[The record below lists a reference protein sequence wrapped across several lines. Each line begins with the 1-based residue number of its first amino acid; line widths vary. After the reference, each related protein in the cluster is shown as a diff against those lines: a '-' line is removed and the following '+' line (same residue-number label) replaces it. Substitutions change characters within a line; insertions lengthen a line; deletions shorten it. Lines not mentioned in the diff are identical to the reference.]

1 MSGHSKWSTIKRAK
15 GAADVKR
22 GKLFSKLSREISMA
36 ARAGTPDPN
45 LNPILRSA
53 VEKAR
58 SFDMPKE
65 NIARAI
71 GAASA
76 AAALQEAVYEGYG
89 PMGVAFMVKILTD
102 NKNRTL
108 SEIRRIFDNYGG
120 KLGEAGSASY
130 IFQDPENPSFTIPVT
145 DPAESKKVLALADAL
160 DEQDDVTDVFSNF
173 DIPDELVSQAA
184 SI

>member
-22 GKLFSKLSREISMA
+22 GKLFSKLAREISMA
-36 ARAGTPDPN
+36 ARTGTPDPN
-45 LNPILRSA
+45 LNHILRSA

-58 SFDMPKE
+58 GFNMPKE

-76 AAALQEAVYEGYG
+76 AASLQEAVYEGYG
-89 PMGVAFMVKILTD
+89 PSGVAFMVKVVTD

-108 SEIRRIFDNYGG
+108 AEIRRIFDNHGG
-120 KLGEAGSASY
+120 KLGDAGSAAY
-130 IFQDPENPSFTIPVT
+130 IFKDPENPSFTIPVA
-145 DPAESKKVLALADAL
+145 DPGEARKVLGLADDL
-160 DEQDDVTDVFSNF
+160 DEHDDVTEVFSNF
-173 DIPDELVSQAA
+173 DIPDELVHQAA